1 MEDIILNLK
10 ALAAMKN
17 MSIEKLAEECDIK
30 PSHLKAVS
38 VGKAT
43 MTATDLLALAKY
55 TGVNPFNIQT
65 KY

>member
-1 MEDIILNLK
+1 
-10 ALAAMKN
+10 MKN